1 MATMVR
7 LTQEQIERVLTD
19 MQEMEDRLKDM
30 HAELIEI
37 GTPKDTLSRFAKL
50 HDRYTA
56 NVAFLMKQ
64 RELGKS
70 EDSSG

>member
-37 GTPKDTLSRFAKL
+37 GTPRIPSAASPSCM
-50 HDRYTA
+50 TA
-56 NVAFLMKQ
+56 TPPMWP
-64 RELGKS
+64 S
-70 EDSSG
+70 